1 MLPCTVSILS
11 LKMERNRFVRTPE
24 TSDNP
29 KTRTE
34 TENWPLL
41 AGRGLPH
48 KLCRSVHR
56 FFRVNPAHLGRLCG
70 PNSSPPNLW
79 RLGRLARWAFSA
91 SSWIGPAAGV
101 ASLAIWDAACCQVHQ
116 PARRTPE
123 PRGQVAVARAPLVGF
138 SLERSGLRGPGPC

>member
-48 KLCRSVHR
+48 KLCRSVRR

-91 SSWIGPAAGV
+91 SSWIGPAAKFISRHG
-101 ASLAIWDAACCQVHQ
+101 
-116 PARRTPE
+116 ARQSPLGCFFTGAFGTP
-123 PRGQVAVARAPLVGF
+123 GSG
-138 SLERSGLRGPGPC
+138 SGSGLDPQRKPTWEQV